1 MTLEEEITILTDKW
15 YKYVN
20 LDHHKDRDCHWY
32 IEKRWSYGNAP
43 YYQAFHDGYILDD
56 WSSPKCDTLEAAEI
70 ILINKLK
77 REIQEAIT
85 HLKDVVVDDDA
96 LEWFG
101 SDKKHVN
108 KLIKQLEL
116 DFNI

>member
-1 MTLEEEITILTDKW
+1 MTLEEEITTLTEKW

-32 IEKRWSYGNAP
+32 IEKRWSYGDAP
-43 YYQAFHDGYILDD
+43 YYQAFHHGYILEE

-70 ILINKLK
+70 MLVNKLK

-85 HLKDVVVDDDA
+85 HLKDVLVDNDA

-101 SDKKHVN
+101 SSKDQVDN
-108 KLIKQLEL
+108 LIKEL
-116 DFNI
+116 QIDFNI